1 MIVFGHTAFEA
12 LLLKVA
18 DFLEIIPEAL
28 AAARLQEWEI
38 RADGSLDWFLLND
51 HVLFHLICLFIYI
64 INSI

>member
-18 DFLEIIPEAL
+18 DLLEIIPEAL

-38 RADGSLDWFLLND
+38 RADGSLD
-51 HVLFHLICLFIYI
+51 
-64 INSI
+64 